1 MYPFLIGWISYAL
14 CEWIFTYATNHVI
27 LRNAKNKF
35 VLLYNTKTEFCFAV
49 QKVMSDSFIYCNLC
63 SHVIEKSH
71 ERVLLV
77 KGWKQFDVGSSKE

>member
-14 CEWIFTYATNHVI
+14 CDWIFTYATDHAI
-27 LRNAKNKF
+27 LLKLYTTKNSA
-35 VLLYNTKTEFCFAV
+35 FAV

-63 SHVIEKSH
+63 SRVLEKGH

-77 KGWKQFDVGSSKE
+77 KGWKQFDVGRSKE